1 MLDTTQDTTA
11 VTDAELAAL
20 EQELAQHDAPPP
32 PPSDPN
38 PTDTTVES
46 TSNEPQPDVD
56 STHRPEAILLQGV
69 DEMKTRDIRV
79 YCQDLPLDKI
89 EWINDT
95 SCKCVCVCVLGR

>member
-1 MLDTTQDTTA
+1 MLDTTQDTTTA

-20 EQELAQHDAPPP
+20 EQELAEHDA
-32 PPSDPN
+32 PSDPN
-38 PTDTTVES
+38 PTNTTVDATLNGPEAD
-46 TSNEPQPDVD
+46 SNR
-56 STHRPEAILLQGV
+56 RPEAILLQGV

-95 SCKCVCVCVLGR
+95 SCMYDG

>member
-1 MLDTTQDTTA
+1 MLDTQDTTA

-38 PTDTTVES
+38 PTGTTVES
-46 TSNEPQPDVD
+46 ASNEPGSDID
-56 STHRPEAILLQGV
+56 STLRPEAILLQGV

-95 SCKCVCVCVLGR
+95 SCKCVRVCMCM